1 MICQNCGVEN
11 AANTGYCSNC
21 NNPMPQVQNGTM
33 PADGQQM
40 QYSNPIAADSV
51 TMQNQPTTY
60 QQPQNNMQYQ
70 QPMVAPVN
78 VNVQTQVIPPEYKPL
93 GMWAYFGFELLFA
106 IPIVGVILLIV
117 FACGGTSNINL
128 KNFARSYFC
137 GLLIGLVITIV
148 VVIIMAATGGIAV
161 LMSDLNF

>member
-11 AANTGYCSNC
+11 AANTSFCSNC
-21 NNPMPQVQNGTM
+21 GSPMPQVQQVPNAM
-33 PADGQQM
+33 PQVQNVVPPVQQ
-40 QYSNPIAADSV
+40 V
-51 TMQNQPTTY
+51 QNAIP
-60 QQPQNNMQYQ
+60 
-70 QPMVAPVN
+70 PVN

-106 IPIVGVILLIV
+106 IPVVGIILLIV

-137 GLLIGLVITIV
+137 GLLISLAVLLV
-148 VVIIMAATGGIAV
+148 VVIILAATGGLAV
-161 LMSDLNF
+161 AMSNLNF